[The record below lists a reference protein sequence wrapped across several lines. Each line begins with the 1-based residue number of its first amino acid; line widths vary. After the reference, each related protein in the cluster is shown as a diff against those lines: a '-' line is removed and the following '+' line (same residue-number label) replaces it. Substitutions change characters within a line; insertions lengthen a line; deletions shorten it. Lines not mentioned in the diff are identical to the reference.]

1 MQNSRRGGDKI
12 TKEPVLTGL
21 RHCAGIPADGN
32 MALFS
37 YEKRSLLQIRPKIHL
52 NEEIDTFTQCEA
64 HIRSVPASAEQLK
77 VSEPSGRMELS
88 ILSGVKGG

>member
-1 MQNSRRGGDKI
+1 M
-12 TKEPVLTGL
+12 
-21 RHCAGIPADGN
+21 GIR
-32 MALFS
+32 LFFLF
-37 YEKRSLLQIRPKIHL
+37 EKRSLLQIRPKIHL

-77 VSEPSGRMELS
+77 VSEPSGRVESS

>member
-1 MQNSRRGGDKI
+1 M
-12 TKEPVLTGL
+12 
-21 RHCAGIPADGN
+21 
-32 MALFS
+32 
-37 YEKRSLLQIRPKIHL
+37 QIRPKIHL

-77 VSEPSGRMELS
+77 VPEPSGRVELS